1 MTPEQLK
8 ASILQYAIQ
17 GKLVEQRPEEGTGE
31 ELYQQIVKNRE
42 LLIERKVIKR
52 DKRTETAIDPN
63 AIPFDVP
70 ENWKW
75 VTLGSILNKLTD
87 GTHKTPKYTTDG
99 IKFVSVKDMS
109 NGVLSLENT
118 KFISEEEHQEL
129 YARCNPEK
137 GDILL
142 SKVGTT
148 GVPAIV
154 NTTEQFS
161 LFVSVAL
168 LKFDRECI
176 DLKFLYYMLMS
187 PLVQTQATENT
198 RGVGNKNWVLD
209 AIANTMVVLPPLAE
223 QKRIVIKVEELLPY
237 VDRYAAAYEKLEQFN
252 AKFPEDMKKSILQY
266 AIQGKLVEQRPEEG
280 TGEELYQQIQ
290 AEKQRLIKEG
300 KIKKEKPLAEIT
312 EDEKPYDIPDNW
324 TWVRFGD
331 LGSYK
336 KGPFGSAI
344 TKSMFVPKGNG
355 AIKVY
360 EQKNAI
366 QKDATL
372 GDYYIRRDYFESKM
386 KGFEVFPG
394 DIIVSCAGTIGE
406 TYVMPDEFE
415 QGIINQALMRMKIF
429 EPLYIPYFLTF
440 FDFVLKKN
448 ARSSSKGSAIKNIPP
463 FEILKNY
470 LVPIPPLAEQKRI
483 VAKLEEILPL
493 CERLK

>member
-17 GKLVEQRPEEGTGE
+17 GKLIEQRPEEGTGE

-290 AEKQRLIKEG
+290 AEKQHLIAEK
-300 KIKKEKPLAEIT
+300 KIKKEKPLPEIAENEI
-312 EDEKPYDIPDNW
+312 PFDIPESW
-324 TWVRFGD
+324 KWVRLNNIAESIVDCPHSTPKYLDMETEYCTIDTNCIDGKGD
-331 LGSYK
+331 
-336 KGPFGSAI
+336 I
-344 TKSMFVPKGNG
+344 TKWRYVDADTYTARIARLTP
-355 AIKVY
+355 
-360 EQKNAI
+360 
-366 QKDATL
+366 QKDDIVYTREGSICRAAILPEGPKVCL
-372 GDYYIRRDYFESKM
+372 GQRVMLIRSANGVFPQFIRRLLMSPMVIRKLTEQQ
-386 KGFEVFPG
+386 KGIGAKHVN
-394 DIIVSCAGTIGE
+394 VSDVCNLI
-406 TYVMPDEFE
+406 
-415 QGIINQALMRMKIF
+415 L
-429 EPLYIPYFLTF
+429 PL
-440 FDFVLKKN
+440 
-448 ARSSSKGSAIKNIPP
+448 
-463 FEILKNY
+463 
-470 LVPIPPLAEQKRI
+470 PPLAEQERI